1 MEQRKGNEHEER
13 CLVPMVFSSF
23 FSYACYLFPLPVKKP
38 PVFTGN
44 INGPS
49 WRVKDARL
57 LLLSHC
63 EVILFLAMTILADWT
78 MFRTLMSG
86 DSPFLHIAR
95 LQRDSQLKTT
105 TLHTLKLVP
114 TMETRLYTHYSIL
127 YSVLFV
133 NYRVRPCW
141 SCALQVQ
148 CVFKT

>member
-1 MEQRKGNEHEER
+1 
-13 CLVPMVFSSF
+13 MVFPSF
-23 FSYACYLFPLPVKKP
+23 FPVLIICSPLPVKETSSC

-44 INGPS
+44 INGSS

-63 EVILFLAMTILADWT
+63 EVILP
-78 MFRTLMSG
+78 FRWPYLLIRRFFATLVFG
-86 DSPFLHIAR
+86 DSPFPYIIR

-127 YSVLFV
+127 YSVLFM
-133 NYRVRPCW
+133 NFRVRPCW
-141 SCALQVQ
+141 SCDLQVQ
-148 CVFKT
+148 CLFKTWLRVQMFV